1 MPVRSNAARVAS
13 QPMSQNFRFGVG
25 VNRVHSRTALIENAR
40 RFEDLGYDVFI
51 VPDHLGAIAPFPAL
65 AAAAAVTSTIRLGTN
80 VLNAGFYKPA
90 LLARDAVDVDLIS
103 DGRLELGLGAGYVR
117 EEFEAA
123 ELPYPSAGQRV
134 THLEHVVGYLLEHHP
149 AIPLLV
155 AGNGDRVLTLAA
167 RQAQIVGLTGSDV
180 GKGVD
185 DPLAERVDF
194 VRTAAGDRFDQL
206 ELNLT
211 ITASPEDDS
220 GKPDLSLTRRYAP
233 NATDE
238 ELLAMPGVLS
248 GTPRDMADQL
258 CRLRDDYGIPYFTVM
273 SRQADQFAKVIA
285 ELR

>member
-1 MPVRSNAARVAS
+1 
-13 QPMSQNFRFGVG
+13 MSQNFRFGVG
-25 VNRVHSRTALIENAR
+25 VNRVHSRAALIENAR

-65 AAAAAVTSTIRLGTN
+65 AAAAAVTSSIRLGTN

-90 LLARDAVDVDLIS
+90 LLARDAVDVDVIS

-134 THLEHVVGYLLEHHP
+134 THLEHVVGYLREHHP
-149 AIPLLV
+149 SIPLLV

-180 GKGVD
+180 GKGVE
-185 DPLAERVDF
+185 DPLAERVEF
-194 VRTAAGDRFDQL
+194 VRAAAGQREI

-211 ITASPEDDS
+211 ITASPEDAS

-258 CRLRDDYGIPYFTVM
+258 RRLRDHYGIPYFTVM
-273 SRQADQFAKVIA
+273 FRQADHFAKVIA